1 MRELLEKY
9 IYPHFKKVIQEGKP
23 ASIMSAYNKVRGKYS
38 GSNEELLTNILKKE
52 WEFDG
57 FISTDWMYGIYA
69 VSYTHLR
76 AHET

>member
-1 MRELLEKY
+1 MIDVTADERTLREVYL
-9 IYPHFKKVIQEGKP
+9 PHFKKVIQEGKP

-57 FISTDWMYGIYA
+57 FIQLIGCTGFM
-69 VSYTHLR
+69 TELKQ
-76 AHET
+76 